1 MPNLRSCDKGN
12 MRPNSKSYDY
22 KSYSMTP
29 STALL
34 KSAPLIYAVP
44 DRNQYL
50 VSTLNNQALAS
61 SNLILQFGKLN
72 KRVVAFG
79 IPINCSNPL
88 FKIDSK
94 GNLKP
99 VPSKVPSKVQ
109 NSGIKQIQVDNKG
122 RYYYN
127 YGKRNKGKVY

>member
-12 MRPNSKSYDY
+12 LKPNSRSFDY

-29 STALL
+29 TTASL
-34 KSAPLIYAVP
+34 KSAPLIYAAP

-50 VSTLNNQALAS
+50 VSTLNGQALAR
-61 SNLILQFGKLN
+61 SNLVIPQRIL
-72 KRVVAFG
+72 AFG
-79 IPINCSNPL
+79 NPKIIGNCNSPF

-99 VPSKVPSKVQ
+99 IPNKQ
-109 NSGIKQIQVDNKG
+109 LNIKQIQVDNKG

-127 YGKRNKGKVY
+127 FGKGKYPKK

>member
-12 MRPNSKSYDY
+12 MRPNLRSFDY

-34 KSAPLIYAVP
+34 KSAPLIYIAP

-50 VSTLNNQALAS
+50 VSTLNGQALFH
-61 SNLILQFGKLN
+61 SNLVIPQRIFAYGKPIKNCNTPYSNINSVGILRPIPN
-72 KRVVAFG
+72 KQ
-79 IPINCSNPL
+79 INT
-88 FKIDSK
+88 
-94 GNLKP
+94 
-99 VPSKVPSKVQ
+99 
-109 NSGIKQIQVDNKG
+109 KQIQVDNKG

-127 YGKRNKGKVY
+127 YGKSKNKFN

>member
-29 STALL
+29 STASL
-34 KSAPLIYAVP
+34 KSAPLIYAAP

-50 VSTLNNQALAS
+50 VSTLNGQALAR
-61 SNLILQFGKLN
+61 SNLIIPQRILAFGKPIKNCNTPYSNINSVGIL
-72 KRVVAFG
+72 
-79 IPINCSNPL
+79 IPIPH
-88 FKIDSK
+88 KTTATT
-94 GNLKP
+94 P
-99 VPSKVPSKVQ
+99 
-109 NSGIKQIQVDNKG
+109 KQIQVDNKG

-127 YGKRNKGKVY
+127 YGKLKKYKKQ